1 MAGNVKVGGNV
12 IATHTGVEGAGTV
25 TLSNVTAS
33 ALKMSS
39 SGNTI
44 TDSAGNAVLS
54 ESSGTVNINKG
65 TLGSSVVFPAGHI
78 LQIVYNQKK
87 RHFSYF
93 NLNLDGYPRHGSKWI
108 WICLFGN
115 YYPNLNI

>member
-33 ALKMSS
+33 AIKMSS

-54 ESSGTVNINKG
+54 ESSGTVNINKYMKNL
-65 TLGSSVVFPAGHI
+65 TIVVMGHYI
-78 LQIVYNQKK
+78 
-87 RHFSYF
+87 
-93 NLNLDGYPRHGSKWI
+93 
-108 WICLFGN
+108 
-115 YYPNLNI
+115 

>member
-33 ALKMSS
+33 GIKMSS

-65 TLGSSVVFPAGHI
+65 TLNE
-78 LQIVYNQKK
+78 IVSEIKKYNDKK
-87 RHFSYF
+87 RKTD
-93 NLNLDGYPRHGSKWI
+93 LD
-108 WICLFGN
+108 LTD
-115 YYPNLNI
+115 